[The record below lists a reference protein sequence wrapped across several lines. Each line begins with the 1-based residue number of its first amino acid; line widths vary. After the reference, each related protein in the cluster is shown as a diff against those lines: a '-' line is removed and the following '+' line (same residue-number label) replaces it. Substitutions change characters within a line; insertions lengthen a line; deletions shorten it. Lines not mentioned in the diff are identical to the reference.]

1 MIILV
6 GPHHS
11 FTIYTYVV
19 LFLVLFYFLK
29 FFPQLVDEEG
39 DEILI
44 LIWIWF
50 IVQMRALTLWKKV
63 MIQNTKQLELV
74 REEIRVSSLFSHPN
88 LLPLLGDAIFSV
100 KVISQSGYS
109 HLIYN
114 CYSYIFLNIKLDTYR
129 IVTWLLLW
137 LDYFSIKLM
146 VSNHS
151 FGFDF
156 GH

>member
-1 MIILV
+1 MALTILL
-6 GPHHS
+6 PYIHM
-11 FTIYTYVV
+11 
-19 LFLVLFYFLK
+19 
-29 FFPQLVDEEG
+29 FFCFCFFFIFFNFFSQLVDEEG

-44 LIWIWF
+44 LIRIWF
-50 IVQMRALTLWKKV
+50 IVQMMALTLWKKLWFR
-63 MIQNTKQLELV
+63 ILNSWSWPV
-74 REEIRVSSLFSHPN
+74 REEIHLSSLFSHPN
-88 LLPLLGDAIFSV
+88 LLPLLGHAIISV

-114 CYSYIFLNIKLDTYR
+114 CYSYNFLNIKLDTYR

-156 GH
+156 HH

>member
-1 MIILV
+1 MIMLV

-11 FTIYTYVV
+11 FIIDTYVL
-19 LFLVLFYFLK
+19 LFLFLS
-29 FFPQLVDEEG
+29 FFFFFFSPVGLWGRGWNLDFDLNLVYCPDDG
-39 DEILI
+39 TYT
-44 LIWIWF
+44 
-50 IVQMRALTLWKKV
+50 MKKV

-88 LLPLLGDAIFSV
+88 LLPLLGHAIISV

-109 HLIYN
+109 YLIYN